1 MNERVFL
8 AKDYSYYESLGLS
21 KEIEIWEDG
30 LRTSGDRNSYEWWY
44 FDAEYTNGCKFVV
57 IFYTKDRFDVK
68 GSGKPTAT
76 LDVTLPNGQTICR
89 TISDNTKM
97 IDASKES
104 CYVKIGDSFI
114 KYENGSYHVHFK
126 DELVQYDCVMGSELS
141 MYRPKTGYTFFGEDE
156 KLYFAWLVAQPSAKV
171 SGYVKVGGLSLELE
185 GNGYHDHNWGNVE
198 MNKII
203 NHWYWCRAKVGPY
216 TIIAN
221 DIIAEQKYDY
231 LRSATMFIAK
241 NDEVLLEDE
250 EKTKIERN
258 NTKEHDLTKK
268 FIDNNITFICKD
280 DNGVKYTIEFF
291 REKDIFAS
299 SLLNVMGLSYS
310 EILLAI
316 SEKINPTYLRCVGNV
331 RLTVESEEG
340 KEIFESDA
348 LWEQMFFGNNKT
360 AYISEK

>member
-89 TISDNTKM
+89 TISENTKM

-126 DELVQYDCVMGSELS
+126 DELVQYDCVMKSDLS

-221 DIIAEQKYDY
+221 DIIAEQKYD
-231 LRSATMFIAK
+231 
-241 NDEVLLEDE
+241 
-250 EKTKIERN
+250 
-258 NTKEHDLTKK
+258 
-268 FIDNNITFICKD
+268 
-280 DNGVKYTIEFF
+280 
-291 REKDIFAS
+291 
-299 SLLNVMGLSYS
+299 
-310 EILLAI
+310 
-316 SEKINPTYLRCVGNV
+316 
-331 RLTVESEEG
+331 
-340 KEIFESDA
+340 
-348 LWEQMFFGNNKT
+348 
-360 AYISEK
+360 